1 MGHIITHTNERIVGY
16 YIVEEVRKCS
26 CGTIHRMTQGQLYV
40 QTDRAT
46 YPLDTIIERYKK
58 LLPGVDRNTIMN
70 IYLPTFNV
78 ELRQVKSMCNT
89 CTTCAPMFLGS
100 SEGYPNLPVEL
111 HEQAGPVY
119 GGNTPD
125 PEEVMKAQRDAQLK
139 AKAKAKARGKSRL
152 TKREDPE
159 SKRKRQVLAAIEK
172 GSIDALLEF

>member
-16 YIVEEVRKCS
+16 YIVEEIRKCS
-26 CGTIHRMTQGQLYV
+26 CGTIHRMPQGQLYV

-46 YPLDTIIERYKK
+46 YPLDTVIERYKK
-58 LLPGVDRNTIMN
+58 LLPGVDRGTIMN

-89 CTTCAPMFLGS
+89 CTTCAPMVIGS
-100 SEGYPNLPVEL
+100 SEGYTAIPIDL
-111 HEQAGPVY
+111 QDQSGPVY

-125 PEEVMKAQRDAQLK
+125 PDEVMKVQRDARLK
-139 AKAKAKARGKSRL
+139 TKTRGKSRL